1 MATLK
6 ETAQAY
12 VPTQTKNI
20 ADLERVSVD
29 VEIKQ
34 ETKKDGEGKEF
45 TYNYFEYKN
54 EKYKVPGIVIGSIKA
69 LVARFPNLKYVSVI
83 KEGQGMTTKYQVVP
97 LLEQT
102 PQ

>member
-12 VPTQTKNI
+12 VPTQIKNI
-20 ADLERVSVD
+20 ADLEKVSVD
-29 VEIKQ
+29 VELKK
-34 ETKKDGEGKEF
+34 ETKTDNEGKEF
-45 TYNYFEYKN
+45 TYNYFEYQGS
-54 EKYKVPGIVIGSIKA
+54 KYKVPGIVIGSIKT
-69 LVARFPNLKYVSVI
+69 LVQRFPNLKYVSVI